1 MVFEYFCFRFVS
13 WNKIS
18 LIINCISVYYRWY
31 SVICEVPKSQE
42 QSVDKR
48 LFHMSV
54 SPTLPPSREGF
65 GARNMANVQ
74 LNFELWITNYELFYR
89 ICYRTC
95 FLLIRLKCWIL
106 IFEQI
111 CFIGQSI
118 YILQRPTDIYCDEEI
133 SALPFSTRLTK
144 QMIIRATYG
153 CL

>member
-1 MVFEYFCFRFVS
+1 MQSPTPICIYVTIIPILCSYGYNVCILHTLGHLPLQCSLTWFRS
-13 WNKIS
+13 
-18 LIINCISVYYRWY
+18 
-31 SVICEVPKSQE
+31 CEVLKRQE

-54 SPTLPPSREGF
+54 SPTRPPSREGI

-118 YILQRPTDIYCDEEI
+118 YILQRPTDIYCDKEI
-133 SALPFSTRLTK
+133 SALTFSTR
-144 QMIIRATYG
+144 
-153 CL
+153 